1 MSDEQPTDVMHYN
14 NLLMFQINSV
24 MQNISLGGSGFEQVQ
39 NLRSCLKPLY
49 QKELSERIAFIDA
62 DYNKNVTKLE
72 RNINTALLLTERT
85 LNRLR
90 LGRLRR
96 EYSREVVAEIISILD
111 KHNALEWKEREG
123 LKTDLI

>member
-1 MSDEQPTDVMHYN
+1 MNNEQPTDVMHYN
-14 NLLMFQINSV
+14 NLLMLQINSI

-39 NLRSCLKPLY
+39 NLRACLKPSY
-49 QKELSERIAFIDA
+49 QKELGDRIALIDA
-62 DYNKNVTKLE
+62 DYNTNVVKLE
-72 RNINTALLLTERT
+72 RNINVAPLLTERT